1 MMRHMAETNL
11 KLLEGIPES
20 EWENM
25 GSILDGRIQEF
36 EAGKLIW
43 NIGDT
48 CTEFAVVLSGMVAA
62 YTESLKQVESL
73 VAKFGQ
79 GRCFGEM
86 LPLSGACSPVKV
98 VAAEDSRI
106 LFLSREKL
114 MEKPKTMQEAEM
126 KAKIA
131 WNMVFEI
138 SDKLERVSVK
148 LDTTSE
154 NTVREKIIKYLNS
167 LPTEKDGS
175 KIMFSMQK
183 ETAQYLRVSPEAL
196 SKELNDMERKGLIRK
211 EENKVQILQ
220 PELFALRPDSG
231 IRSIH
236 K

>member
-11 KLLEGIPES
+11 KLLDGIPES

-86 LPLSGACSPVKV
+86 LPLSGACSPVK
-98 VAAEDSRI
+98 DSCGRRLQDLI
-106 LFLSREKL
+106 PFQGKAHGKAQNHAGSRNEGEACLEPWSLRFL
-114 MEKPKTMQEAEM
+114 TN
-126 KAKIA
+126 
-131 WNMVFEI
+131 W
-138 SDKLERVSVK
+138 
-148 LDTTSE
+148 
-154 NTVREKIIKYLNS
+154 
-167 LPTEKDGS
+167 
-175 KIMFSMQK
+175 
-183 ETAQYLRVSPEAL
+183 
-196 SKELNDMERKGLIRK
+196 KGY
-211 EENKVQILQ
+211 
-220 PELFALRPDSG
+220 P
-231 IRSIH
+231 
-236 K
+236 

>member
-1 MMRHMAETNL
+1 MISSSLKQMLMGAGEMSVGAYMMRHMAETNL
-11 KLLEGIPES
+11 KLLDGILES

-114 MEKPKTMQEAEM
+114 
-126 KAKIA
+126 
-131 WNMVFEI
+131 
-138 SDKLERVSVK
+138 
-148 LDTTSE
+148 
-154 NTVREKIIKYLNS
+154 IKYLNS

-183 ETAQYLRVSPEAL
+183 ETAQYLHVSPEAL